1 MSAALNLQI
10 QTVRQ
15 CRNSRKIEATQSRT
29 KNWAFRSFFS
39 FLSFFSLHA
48 RFPSSSI
55 DLCRDAFSYSRFI
68 PSRFNVV
75 PFAAVWVA
83 PLLNQM
89 VNSRWRLGAGPHLYR
104 FETQTSQKCPSPPQ
118 KKGRVEGTFLST
130 NCFITHPH
138 QPDLTPTF
146 SHTHLWKTCP
156 TDPPFSL
163 FPSFLSALNDP
174 PGQIRFISFEE
185 WYLSLKEFDR
195 AFLREFPKPQP
206 PKPLWFSHFTTRPW
220 GDLAQAP
227 HFTDA
232 TSKKKMGNF
241 ENHHPQLRF
250 LCVFCRWV
258 CFKGQLMFDAV
269 SLLF

>member
-1 MSAALNLQI
+1 MPWMLLATNL
-10 QTVRQ
+10 V
-15 CRNSRKIEATQSRT
+15 
-29 KNWAFRSFFS
+29 
-39 FLSFFSLHA
+39 
-48 RFPSSSI
+48 
-55 DLCRDAFSYSRFI
+55 I
-68 PSRFNVV
+68 PSRFHVV
-75 PFAAVWVA
+75 PSAAVWVA
-83 PLLNQM
+83 SLLNQM
-89 VNSRWRLGAGPHLYR
+89 VNSRWRLRTGPHLYR
-104 FETQTSQKCPSPPQ
+104 FETHKPLKHALPPPKKQGVWKTQTNLSLEALSLVLSPFGAGVLSPPP
-118 KKGRVEGTFLST
+118 ST
-130 NCFITHPH
+130 RPFNSH
-138 QPDLTPTF
+138 F

-195 AFLREFPKPQP
+195 AFLREFPEPQP

-232 TSKKKMGNF
+232 TSKKKSEIF